1 MLPPQ
6 SRGRRLLSAA
16 LTTSL
21 VAAAPAAADTH
32 HATQEG
38 AGSACTA
45 AVPCGLDAAIAK
57 AHATPSTFDTVQVA
71 GALTTGSA
79 VDLRQ
84 SPVRLVGSGS
94 DGSTSISVSGSVAA
108 IVGGGS
114 SLERVRVSGTT
125 PRVVELDE
133 GGRLEDVV
141 VARSGSWAH
150 AVTVSATTST
160 ATTVLR
166 RVRIEQPND
175 GQGVGLGDRFATA
188 GAVLEETLVEDSV
201 ITGPQSGISWRSGRL
216 IVRRSTIDAEE
227 NGITLNREGA
237 PSGAAAP
244 DVHVSGTI
252 VRALPFVGESG
263 TGYFNAVRVRDGA
276 SVTAR
281 HIVLDGT
288 ANKGIDPGDGHPLRD
303 GFDIAGTASAPSSV
317 DVRHSVIRNVYTALE
332 CVEHG
337 RIDVATSAFD
347 PNNGVA
353 AASCPVVQG
362 TGNRLSDRD
371 LGFVDAD
378 AGDFRLQPSSPL
390 IDAAG
395 TSGVSGF
402 ESATD
407 RRGNP
412 RLADGDGDGT
422 AARDMGAHEV
432 QPGATPILPDDPE
445 PEPEPGPAFVPGSTQ
460 PPVDEAPIVVPPGE
474 AAAVA
479 PRTTLAPSISGSL
492 AIAPVV
498 TLRGRVL
505 ALRGAARD
513 RVVVPVA
520 CPPAAGR
527 ACAVRLRLELLRGR
541 RPVLAGRRSVTV
553 APGAT
558 AQVSVRLTRAARR
571 ALRGRRSTAARLVLT
586 DGAATA
592 TRRVTLRR
600 PR

>member
-1 MLPPQ
+1 MLPPL
-6 SRGRRLLSAA
+6 SRGPRLLSAA

-21 VAAAPAAADTH
+21 VAAAPAAADTY

-45 AVPCGLDAAIAK
+45 AAPCSLDAAIAK

-71 GALTTGSA
+71 GALTGGST

-94 DGSTSISVSGSVAA
+94 DGGTSISVGGSVAA

-150 AVTVSATTST
+150 AVTVSATAST

-175 GQGVGLGDRFATA
+175 GQGAGLGDRFATA
-188 GAVLEETLVEDSV
+188 GAVLDETIVEDSV
-201 ITGPQSGISWRSGRL
+201 ITGPQSGIAWRTGRL

-227 NGITLNREGA
+227 NGITLSREGA

-244 DVHVSGTI
+244 DVHVSSTI
-252 VRALPFVGESG
+252 VRALPFVGDSG
-263 TGYFNAVRVRDGA
+263 TGYFNALRVRDGA

-337 RIDVATSAFD
+337 RIDVSTTAFD
-347 PNNGVA
+347 PNNGVV

-390 IDAAG
+390 VDAAG
-395 TSGVSGF
+395 TSGMSGF

-422 AARDMGAHEV
+422 AARDMGAHELP
-432 QPGATPILPDDPE
+432 PGATPILPDDPE
-445 PEPEPGPAFVPGSTQ
+445 PEPEPTVVPGSTQ

-474 AAAVA
+474 AAPAAPRIAVA
-479 PRTTLAPSISGSL
+479 PSTSGPLALAPVL
-492 AIAPVV
+492 A
-498 TLRGRVL
+498 LRGRVL

-527 ACAVRLRLELLRGR
+527 ACAVQLRLELLRGR
-541 RPVLAGRRSVTV
+541 RPLLAGRRSITV

-558 AQVSVRLTRAARR
+558 AQVTMKLNRAARR
-571 ALRGRRSTAARLVLT
+571 ALRGRRSIPARVVLAEA
-586 DGAATA
+586 AATA